1 MQNNNSN
8 DYIQKVEIDLK
19 EIIKLLNNSKILI
32 ITITLVITI
41 LGSFF
46 TNQKAPK
53 YRSNALLEIGQFFD
67 IQLNKEILIEPTN
80 DLFQELKIQFIHKK
94 ITPGINYDNLSLNP
108 VAGRLIK
115 ISILSPSS
123 ETSGK
128 LLNELVEFI
137 ENRHSNLL
145 RNKIQR
151 SNHKIDQI
159 DNQIKFQKTKDDEIK
174 IQFNNQ
180 ITDLD
185 KKIELLNNNVK
196 KELEN
201 LKLLQSDLELDTK
214 TSDLVTTLHQIINS
228 YETEIIEN
236 NNLKVNIAKL
246 LASLDHSYNIFNLSQ
261 EKRALE
267 LELEF
272 LQNQNPTKTQLV
284 GKIETK
290 EILIKQQNNIILS
303 FIFGLS
309 LSLVIVYIIN
319 FLKAFKRESS
329 PTI

>member
-108 VAGRLIK
+108 ISGRLIK

-151 SNHKIDQI
+151 SNK
-159 DNQIKFQKTKDDEIK
+159 N
-174 IQFNNQ
+174 
-180 ITDLD
+180 
-185 KKIELLNNNVK
+185 
-196 KELEN
+196 
-201 LKLLQSDLELDTK
+201 
-214 TSDLVTTLHQIINS
+214 
-228 YETEIIEN
+228 
-236 NNLKVNIAKL
+236 
-246 LASLDHSYNIFNLSQ
+246 
-261 EKRALE
+261 
-267 LELEF
+267 
-272 LQNQNPTKTQLV
+272 
-284 GKIETK
+284 
-290 EILIKQQNNIILS
+290 
-303 FIFGLS
+303 
-309 LSLVIVYIIN
+309 
-319 FLKAFKRESS
+319 
-329 PTI
+329 